1 MPTAVIESLDYEAQ
15 GVARVEG
22 KTIFIEGALPSE
34 VVEYAS
40 YRRKPTFERAVA
52 TEIRQASPQ
61 RVTPRC
67 PSFGVCG
74 GCSMQHLDFSA
85 QVAAKQRVMED
96 NIWHI
101 GRLRPEQV
109 FAPIYGQAWGY
120 RHRARLGVRLVPKK
134 GGVLVGFHER
144 RSSYICDMQSC
155 EVLPASVSA
164 LLVTLR
170 EVVGS
175 LSIARRVPQ
184 IEVSIGGAQIVLV
197 FRVLEPLEAADHVI
211 LREFAQAAGVTVM
224 LQPKGPDSVVPLW
237 PVEPEPL
244 AYALPEF
251 DISIG
256 FLPTDFTQVNHEIN
270 AVLVRR
276 AISLLRP
283 IAGERVA
290 DMFCGLGNFS
300 LPIARSGAYV
310 VGVEGSE
317 GLVARAR
324 ENAIRN
330 GLGSQTEF
338 HAANLFTVDAALLE
352 GWGTF
357 DKMLI
362 DPPREGAAEL
372 VKALPAEQGPTRIV
386 YVSCNPATLARDA
399 AILVNEKG
407 YRLAG
412 AGVVNMFPQTS
423 HVESIALFRRPGSE

>member
-1 MPTAVIESLDYEAQ
+1 MPTAHIESLDYEAQ
-15 GVARVEG
+15 GVARVDG
-22 KTIFIEGALPSE
+22 KTVFVEGALSGE

-52 TEIRQASPQ
+52 TEIRQSSPQ
-61 RVTPRC
+61 RVVPRC

-85 QVAAKQRVMED
+85 QVAAKQRVLED
-96 NIWHI
+96 NLWHI
-101 GRLRPEQV
+101 GRLRPDQV

-155 EVLPASVSA
+155 EVLPASVSK
-164 LLVTLR
+164 LLVPLR
-170 EVVGS
+170 AVVGS

-197 FRVLEPLEAADHVI
+197 FRILEPLEAADHLI
-211 LREFAQAAGVTVM
+211 LRDFAQSAGVNVM

-237 PVEPEPL
+237 PVEPDPL
-244 AYALPEF
+244 SYELPEF
-251 DISIG
+251 GISIG

-276 AISLLRP
+276 ALALLQP
-283 IAGERVA
+283 MAGERVA

-310 VGVEGSE
+310 VGVEGSD
-317 GLVARAR
+317 GLVDRAR
-324 ENAIRN
+324 QNAARN
-330 GLGSQTEF
+330 GLASQTEF
-338 HAANLFTVDAALLE
+338 HAANLFAVDPESLE
-352 GWGTF
+352 RWGGF

-372 VKALPAEQGPTRIV
+372 VRALPGEKGPERIV

-399 AILVNEKG
+399 AVLVTEKG

-423 HVESIALFRRPGSE
+423 HVESIALFLKSGGD